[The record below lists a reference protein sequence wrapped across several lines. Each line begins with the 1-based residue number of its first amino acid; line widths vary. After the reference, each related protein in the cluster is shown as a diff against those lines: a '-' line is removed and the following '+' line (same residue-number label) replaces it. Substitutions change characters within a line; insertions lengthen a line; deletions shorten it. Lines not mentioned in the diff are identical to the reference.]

1 MLVQP
6 LHKYH
11 IPTIE
16 IDGLEQDHNM
26 PELIHCYI
34 NDDMPVGKRLL
45 WSVSYAI
52 KPINLKHYDSNN
64 LMIELATIS
73 PDEEIGERIIS
84 RFLFKSFFVMN
95 IFRKIVSIERKFVGG
110 GIRPILNTVADSK
123 DLEAAFE
130 EIYLLVDGHD
140 GVVTDRQTDTVV
152 LDPRI
157 FAAQSKRHRIEPAR
171 YQTL

>member
-16 IDGLEQDHNM
+16 IEGLEQDSYI

-45 WSVSYAI
+45 WSISYAI

-64 LMIELATIS
+64 LMIELATIN

-95 IFRKIVSIERKFVGG
+95 IFRKVISIERKFVGG
-110 GIRPILNTVADSK
+110 GIRPILSTVADSK
-123 DLEAAFE
+123 DLEAAFT
-130 EIYLLVDGHD
+130 EIYMLLDGHD
-140 GVVTDRQTDTVV
+140 GMVTDLNTGNVV
-152 LDPRI
+152 LDPHM
-157 FAAQSKRHRIEPAR
+157 FASKRHHIETER
-171 YQTL
+171 YQAL